1 MRQHNWSHYHKQ
13 RMSENNITGLVS
25 DWDNIVPLLLL
36 QVSRGQVGQRPD
48 LVVQW
53 FMCIVPQPRG
63 ECCRDSDLDCIDL
76 RLALGIAIL
85 GEKYVLVLIHAT
97 GALYCSAV
105 WWCDAGMRVNCRS
118 SWLHV
123 GLAAG

>member
-1 MRQHNWSHYHKQ
+1 MV
-13 RMSENNITGLVS
+13 ENNITDLVS

-63 ECCRDSDLDCIDL
+63 EGCRDSDLDCIDF

-85 GEKYVLVLIHAT
+85 GEKYVLVLIHARVCCIVV
-97 GALYCSAV
+97 LYGGVMQVCV
-105 WWCDAGMRVNCRS
+105 
-118 SWLHV
+118 
-123 GLAAG
+123 